1 MTVAVISG
9 TTSGLG
15 REFVDAVMGECP
27 EIDEIWMIARRQDR
41 LESIAAEYPRMRFVC
56 LPFDLS
62 QDDGY
67 AGLEKELEARKPD
80 IGVVVANAG
89 VASAGLVEESEP
101 DALERMIRLNAIGST
116 MLIRLCLPYM
126 RRGSFV
132 IQVSSVSAFAPNP
145 NLTVYSATK
154 AYASFFA
161 AGLREELKPRGI
173 NVLRLNPG
181 NMRTGMQCGPW
192 QHRRQAAVR
201 RHGQVRP
208 HRVAQS
214 PRRLRLIHHAS
225 GVQGVPGARQTG
237 ADATADAI
245 LMGLTAIGLSERTV
259 RRLRERIGWNHEG
272 G

>member
-41 LESIAAEYPRMRFVC
+41 LESIAVEYPRMRFVC

-181 NMRTGMQCGPW
+181 NMRTGMQ
-192 QHRRQAAVR
+192 
-201 RHGQVRP
+201 
-208 HRVAQS
+208 
-214 PRRLRLIHHAS
+214 S
-225 GVQGVPGARQTG
+225 GVASHPDAAHGSTAAKLPFVDMARFARIALRKARAGCASYTMHPVYKAYRVLAKLVPMR
-237 ADATADAI
+237 
-245 LMGLTAIGLSERTV
+245 LLTPFSWG
-259 RRLRERIGWNHEG
+259 
-272 G
+272 

>member
-1 MTVAVISG
+1 M
-9 TTSGLG
+9 
-15 REFVDAVMGECP
+15 
-27 EIDEIWMIARRQDR
+27 
-41 LESIAAEYPRMRFVC
+41 
-56 LPFDLS
+56 
-62 QDDGY
+62 
-67 AGLEKELEARKPD
+67 EARKPD

-116 MLIRLCLPYM
+116 MLIRLCLPYL

-181 NMRTGMQCGPW
+181 NMRTGMQSGVASHPDAAHGSTAAKLPFVDMARFARIALRKARAGCASYTMHPVYKAYRVLAKLVPMRLLTPFSWG
-192 QHRRQAAVR
+192 RRQSDCR
-201 RHGQVRP
+201 KE
-208 HRVAQS
+208 
-214 PRRLRLIHHAS
+214 L
-225 GVQGVPGARQTG
+225 
-237 ADATADAI
+237 
-245 LMGLTAIGLSERTV
+245 
-259 RRLRERIGWNHEG
+259 
-272 G
+272 

>member
-181 NMRTGMQCGPW
+181 NMRTGITRTRPMAAPPPSCRSSTWPGSPASRCAKPAPAAP
-192 QHRRQAAVR
+192 HTPCIRCTRRT
-201 RHGQVRP
+201 GC
-208 HRVAQS
+208 S
-214 PRRLRLIHHAS
+214 PNWCRC
-225 GVQGVPGARQTG
+225 
-237 ADATADAI
+237 DC
-245 LMGLTAIGLSERTV
+245 
-259 RRLRERIGWNHEG
+259 
-272 G
+272 

>member
-1 MTVAVISG
+1 MSVAVISG

-15 REFVDAVMGECP
+15 REFVDAVMDECP
-27 EIDEIWMIARRQDR
+27 EIDEIWMIARRRDR

-56 LPFDLS
+56 LSLDLA
-62 QDDGY
+62 QDASYEVLKG
-67 AGLEKELEARKPD
+67 ALETRKPD

-89 VASAGLVEESEP
+89 VADAGLVAESQPES
-101 DALERMIRLNAIGST
+101 LEHMIRLNAVGST

-132 IQVSSVSAFAPNP
+132 VQVSSVSAFAPNP

-181 NMRTGMQCGPW
+181 NMRTEMQ
-192 QHRRQAAVR
+192 
-201 RHGQVRP
+201 
-208 HRVAQS
+208 
-214 PRRLRLIHHAS
+214 S
-225 GVQGVPGARQTG
+225 GVADHPDAAHGSTAAKLPFIDMAKFSRTALRKARAGCASYTMHPVYKSYRVLAKLVPMR
-237 ADATADAI
+237 
-245 LMGLTAIGLSERTV
+245 LLTPFSWG
-259 RRLRERIGWNHEG
+259 
-272 G
+272 

>member
-101 DALERMIRLNAIGST
+101 DALERMIRLNAI
-116 MLIRLCLPYM
+116 
-126 RRGSFV
+126 
-132 IQVSSVSAFAPNP
+132 QVSSVSAFAPNP

-181 NMRTGMQCGPW
+181 NMRTGMQ
-192 QHRRQAAVR
+192 
-201 RHGQVRP
+201 
-208 HRVAQS
+208 
-214 PRRLRLIHHAS
+214 S
-225 GVQGVPGARQTG
+225 GVASHPDAAHGSTAAKLPFVDMARFARIALRKARAGCASYTMHPVYKAYRVLAKLVPMR
-237 ADATADAI
+237 
-245 LMGLTAIGLSERTV
+245 LLTPFSWG
-259 RRLRERIGWNHEG
+259 
-272 G
+272 